1 LQFTYNDGNDRE
13 RLLDI
18 TGAVRVYPRV
28 HTMTPP
34 FDTVI
39 DDVKVDNEGNDVLL
53 YTKRGVRHEIYLE
66 DIDTVEVY

>member
-1 LQFTYNDGNDRE
+1 
-13 RLLDI
+13 
-18 TGAVRVYPRV
+18 
-28 HTMTPP
+28 MTPP
-34 FDTVI
+34 FDTMI